1 MKEKTDLCEGIK
13 RFLEQGNMGKWSIF
27 ASSFKITSM
36 KKHLKTVAI
45 VLLNI
50 VVCVIVI
57 RGFTRNSIL
66 RPYAGSAVKEA
77 ICAVLLLASLY
88 VNYFLLYPKLYPKYP
103 KMYWVTM
110 CLVTIMVGVADIAIA
125 YPYIVVCNAQVI
137 QIVGAVTFF
146 STHLGLITGRD
157 LALNCFLF
165 LIRDRNRSRQS
176 LEYETKI
183 VYERVR
189 MLDVTDKDSNI
200 QLLTMDDIFY
210 CEQQR
215 NFTDIHTVKNETF
228 TRLGSMKHLE
238 QLFGDTDFIRIT
250 TTLLVPFQY
259 IQSCKDNMVVMKQ
272 MPWQK
277 VPTTFPLEARTL
289 TEVTEKIAKVLSQ
302 REVVLDENKI
312 QEAPT
317 STTARRKPASAAEEK
332 VQEVLSFI
340 EAHPNCNT
348 ADIMAETDFSLSTVE
363 RCLSELRR
371 QGQIAHT
378 GSKKSGGYSRV

>member
-1 MKEKTDLCEGIK
+1 
-13 RFLEQGNMGKWSIF
+13 
-27 ASSFKITSM
+27 M
-36 KKHLKTVAI
+36 KKHLKTILI
-45 VLLNI
+45 VLLN
-50 VVCVIVI
+50 VLVCGVVI
-57 RGFTRNSIL
+57 RFFTRNSIL
-66 RPYAGSAVKEA
+66 RPYTGSAVKEA

-110 CLVTIMVGVADIAIA
+110 CLVTVMAGVADIAIA
-125 YPYIVVCNAQVI
+125 YPFIVQVNAYII
-137 QIVGAVTFF
+137 QIAGPFAFF
-146 STHLGLITGRD
+146 SMHTGLTVGRN

-165 LIRDRNRSRQS
+165 LIRDRNRSQQS
-176 LEYETKI
+176 LEKETKI

-200 QLLTMDDIFY
+200 HLIAIDDIFY

-215 NFTDIHTVKNETF
+215 NFTTIHTVQNEKY

-238 QLFGDTDFIRIT
+238 QLFGEEDFIRIT

-259 IQSCKDNMVVMKQ
+259 IQSCKDNRVVMKQ
-272 MPWQK
+272 MPWEE
-277 VPTTFPLEARTL
+277 VPTIFPLEARTQ

-317 STTARRKPASAAEEK
+317 SSTARRKPALPSEEK
-332 VQEVLSFI
+332 VREVLSYI

-348 ADIMAETDFSLSTVE
+348 ADIMTETDFSLSTVV
-363 RCLSELRR
+363 RCLAELKKRGAI
-371 QGQIAHT
+371 QYT
-378 GSKKSGGYSRV
+378 GSKKSGGYSRM

>member
-1 MKEKTDLCEGIK
+1 MRPHSNIV
-13 RFLEQGNMGKWSIF
+13 
-27 ASSFKITSM
+27 SM
-36 KKHLKTVAI
+36 KKHLKTAAI

-77 ICAVLLLASLY
+77 ICAVLLLGSLY
-88 VNYFLLYPKLYPKYP
+88 ANYFLLYPKLYPKYP

-125 YPYIVVCNAQVI
+125 YPFIVVCNAQVI
-137 QIVGAVTFF
+137 QIVGTVTFF
-146 STHLGLITGRD
+146 STHLGLITGRN

-165 LIRDRNRSRQS
+165 LIRDRNRSQQS
-176 LEYETKI
+176 LEKETKI

-200 QLLTMDDIFY
+200 HLIAIDDIFY
-210 CEQQR
+210 CLQQG
-215 NFTDIHTVKNETF
+215 NFTTIYTVQNEKY

-238 QLFGDTDFIRIT
+238 QLFGEEEFVRIT

-259 IQSCKDNMVVMKQ
+259 IQSCKDNTVVMRQ

-277 VPTTFPLEARTL
+277 APTTFPLEARTQ
-289 TEVTEKIAKVLSQ
+289 TEVTEKISEVLSQ
-302 REVVLDENKI
+302 KVVISNENKI

-317 STTARRKPASAAEEK
+317 SSTARRKPALPSEEK
-332 VQEVLSFI
+332 VREVLSYI

-363 RCLSELRR
+363 RCLAELKKRGTI
-371 QGQIAHT
+371 QYT
-378 GSKKSGGYSRV
+378 GSKKSGGYSKV

>member
-1 MKEKTDLCEGIK
+1 
-13 RFLEQGNMGKWSIF
+13 
-27 ASSFKITSM
+27 M
-36 KKHLKTVAI
+36 KKYLKTVAL

-50 VVCVIVI
+50 LLCAIMLWFYVRNSYLRPFSGSFLKEVISGLLLLGSLYFNHFLLCPLIYKKNTYFIYWLLVTLMAIVI
-57 RGFTRNSIL
+57 G
-66 RPYAGSAVKEA
+66 GVD
-77 ICAVLLLASLY
+77 LAMAYSY
-88 VNYFLLYPKLYPKYP
+88 IKSHN
-103 KMYWVTM
+103 
-110 CLVTIMVGVADIAIA
+110 VALIE
-125 YPYIVVCNAQVI
+125 CF
-137 QIVGAVTFF
+137 GHFKFF
-146 STHLGLITGRD
+146 SKVLFFTIGRN
-157 LALNCFLF
+157 LALNFFPYLF
-165 LIRDRNRSRQS
+165 RERQQLRQS
-176 LEYETKI
+176 LEKEREI

-200 QLLTMDDIFY
+200 HLIAIDDIFY
-210 CEQQR
+210 CLQQG
-215 NFTDIHTVKNETF
+215 NFTTIYTVQNERY

-238 QLFGDTDFIRIT
+238 QLFGEEEFVRVT

-259 IQSCKDNMVVMKQ
+259 IQSCKDNLVVMRQ

-277 VPTTFPLEARTL
+277 VSTTFPLEARTQ

-317 STTARRKPASAAEEK
+317 SSTARRKPALPAEEK
-332 VQEVLSFI
+332 VREVLSFI

-363 RCLSELRR
+363 RCLAELKKRGAI
-371 QGQIAHT
+371 QYT

>member
-1 MKEKTDLCEGIK
+1 
-13 RFLEQGNMGKWSIF
+13 
-27 ASSFKITSM
+27 M
-36 KKHLKTVAI
+36 KKHLKTTLI
-45 VLLNI
+45 VLLNVLVCG
-50 VVCVIVI
+50 VVIWY
-57 RGFTRNSIL
+57 FTRNSIL

-110 CLVTIMVGVADIAIA
+110 CLVTVMVGVADIAIA

-189 MLDVTDKDSNI
+189 MLDVTDKESNI
-200 QLLTMDDIFY
+200 KLLTIDDIFY

-215 NFTDIHTVKNETF
+215 NFTAIHTVKNEIY

-238 QLFGDTDFIRIT
+238 QLFGDTDFIRLT
-250 TTLLVPFQY
+250 PTLLMPFRY
-259 IQSCKDNMVVMKQ
+259 IQSCKDNLVVMRQ

-277 VPTTFPLEARTL
+277 APTTFPLEARTQ

-302 REVVLDENKI
+302 KEVVLDENKI
-312 QEAPT
+312 QD
-317 STTARRKPASAAEEK
+317 STTARRKPASPAGEK
-332 VQEVLSFI
+332 VKEVLSYI
-340 EAHPNCNT
+340 EAHPNCNS
-348 ADIMAETDFSLSTVE
+348 ADIVAGTDFSLSTIE
-363 RCLSELRR
+363 RCLFELKK
-371 QGQIAHT
+371 QGLIEHT
-378 GSKKSGGYSRV
+378 GSKKSGGYERV

>member
-1 MKEKTDLCEGIK
+1 MRPHSNIV
-13 RFLEQGNMGKWSIF
+13 
-27 ASSFKITSM
+27 SM
-36 KKHLKTVAI
+36 KKHLKTAAI

-110 CLVTIMVGVADIAIA
+110 CLVTVMAGVADIAIA
-125 YPYIVVCNAQVI
+125 YPFIARVNAYII
-137 QIVGAVTFF
+137 QIAGPFAFF
-146 STHLGLITGRD
+146 SMLTGLTVGRN

-165 LIRDRNRSRQS
+165 LIRDRNRSQQS
-176 LEYETKI
+176 LEKETKI

-200 QLLTMDDIFY
+200 QLLTMDDILY

-215 NFTDIHTVKNETF
+215 NFTTIHTVKNETF

-238 QLFGDTDFIRIT
+238 QLFGEEEFVRIT

-259 IQSCKDNMVVMKQ
+259 IQSCKN
-272 MPWQK
+272 
-277 VPTTFPLEARTL
+277 
-289 TEVTEKIAKVLSQ
+289 
-302 REVVLDENKI
+302 
-312 QEAPT
+312 
-317 STTARRKPASAAEEK
+317 
-332 VQEVLSFI
+332 
-340 EAHPNCNT
+340 NT
-348 ADIMAETDFSLSTVE
+348 V
-363 RCLSELRR
+363 
-371 QGQIAHT
+371 
-378 GSKKSGGYSRV
+378 

>member
-1 MKEKTDLCEGIK
+1 MRPHSNI
-13 RFLEQGNMGKWSIF
+13 
-27 ASSFKITSM
+27 ASM
-36 KKHLKTVAI
+36 KKYLKTAAI

-110 CLVTIMVGVADIAIA
+110 CLVTVMAGVADIAIA
-125 YPYIVVCNAQVI
+125 YPFIARVNAYII
-137 QIVGAVTFF
+137 QIAGPFAFF
-146 STHLGLITGRD
+146 SMLTGLTVGRN

-165 LIRDRNRSRQS
+165 LIRDRNRSQQS
-176 LEYETKI
+176 LEKETKI

-200 QLLTMDDIFY
+200 HLIAIDDIFY
-210 CEQQR
+210 CLQQG
-215 NFTDIHTVKNETF
+215 NYTTIYTVQNERY

-238 QLFGDTDFIRIT
+238 QLFGEEEFVRIT

-259 IQSCKDNMVVMKQ
+259 IQSCKN
-272 MPWQK
+272 
-277 VPTTFPLEARTL
+277 
-289 TEVTEKIAKVLSQ
+289 
-302 REVVLDENKI
+302 
-312 QEAPT
+312 
-317 STTARRKPASAAEEK
+317 
-332 VQEVLSFI
+332 
-340 EAHPNCNT
+340 NT
-348 ADIMAETDFSLSTVE
+348 V
-363 RCLSELRR
+363 
-371 QGQIAHT
+371 
-378 GSKKSGGYSRV
+378 